1 MAMLCIY
8 FQAPFAVF
16 RTFTAGSFRPTAP
29 FMTPSAA
36 YGLLLNLAGIEMR
49 DDDGASEMTL
59 IRSGLPSAMIALGA
73 LEMPLQHSAYQQLH
87 NYPVGNTGKDH
98 APNTKGN
105 KYNITP
111 ARRSFLSNL
120 RGYLCLKGNDELAA
134 QVLDGLAG
142 NRPRKYGLPF
152 LGDNNFLPDRI
163 EAVERIEP
171 AHWFVKVEPDDDGGI
186 AANIARLTVTI
197 DRADM
202 SKTQSRLFRVSD
214 TVSADIPSNAWV
226 EVGYA

>member
-1 MAMLCIY
+1 MLCLY

-29 FMTPSAA
+29 FITPSAA

-49 DDDGASEMTL
+49 DDDSEAEMTL
-59 IRSGLPSAMIALGA
+59 IRSGLPRVTIALGA
-73 LEMPLQHSAYQQLH
+73 LEMPGQHSVYQQLH
-87 NYPVGNTGKDH
+87 NYPVGNTGKEH

-120 RGYLCLKGNDELAA
+120 RGYICLKDNDELAA
-134 QVLDGLAG
+134 QVIDGLAG
-142 NRPRKYGLPF
+142 KRERKYGLPF
-152 LGDNNFLPDRI
+152 FGDNNFLPDRI
-163 EAVERIEP
+163 ASVDQIEP
-171 AHWFVKVEPDDDGGI
+171 AHWFVKVAPDDEAGI
-186 AANIARLTVTI
+186 AVNIARLTVTI

-202 SKTQSRLFRVSD
+202 SRTRSALFRPLQVAA
-214 TVSADIPSNAWV
+214 VEIPENAWV
-226 EVGYA
+226 CVGYD

>member
-1 MAMLCIY
+1 MLCLY

-49 DDDGASEMTL
+49 DDDSAAEMTL
-59 IRSGLPSAMIALGA
+59 IRSGLPRATIALGA
-73 LEMPLQHSAYQQLH
+73 LEMPGQHSVYQQLH
-87 NYPVGNTGKDH
+87 NYPVGGTGKDH

-120 RGYLCLKGNDELAA
+120 RGYLCLKDSDELAA

-142 NRPRKYGLPF
+142 KQPRKYGLPF
-152 LGDNNFLPDRI
+152 FGDNNFLPDRI
-163 EAVERIEP
+163 ESVDQVGP
-171 AHWFVKVEPDDDGGI
+171 ANWFVKMAPDDEGGI
-186 AANIARLTVTI
+186 AANIVRLTVTI

-202 SKTQSRLFRVSD
+202 SKTQSRLFRLSD
-214 TVSADIPSNAWV
+214 TVSADIPSDAWI

>member
-1 MAMLCIY
+1 MLCLY

-49 DDDGASEMTL
+49 EDDGKSEMTL
-59 IRSGLPSAMIALGA
+59 IRNDLPHAAIALGA
-73 LEMPLQHSAYQQLH
+73 LEIPGQHSVYQQLH

-111 ARRSFLSNL
+111 ARRSFLSGL
-120 RGYLCLKGNDELAA
+120 RGYLCLKDNDELAA

-142 NRPRKYGLPF
+142 KIPRYGLPF
-152 LGDNNFLPDRI
+152 FGDNNFFPDRI
-163 EAVERIEP
+163 EVVDLVKP
-171 AHWFVKVEPDDDGGI
+171 ALWLAQVNADDGDDRST
-186 AANIARLTVTI
+186 NIARLTVTI
-197 DRADM
+197 DRKDM
-202 SKTQSRLFRVSD
+202 SKTQSRLFRMLDAPSVE
-214 TVSADIPSNAWV
+214 IPDGAWV
-226 EVGYA
+226 EVGYAL

>member
-1 MAMLCIY
+1 MLCLY
-8 FQAPFAVF
+8 VQAPFAVF

-49 DDDGASEMTL
+49 DDDGTSEMTL

-73 LEMPLQHSAYQQLH
+73 LEIPLQHSAYQQLH
-87 NYPVGNTGKDH
+87 NYPIGNTGKDH

-105 KYNITP
+105 KYNIAP

-120 RGYLCLKGNDELAA
+120 RGYLCLKDNDELAA
-134 QVLDGLAG
+134 QVLEGLAG

-171 AHWFVKVEPDDDGGI
+171 AHWFVKVEPDDKGET
-186 AANIARLTVTI
+186 AANVARLTVTI
-197 DRADM
+197 DRSDM
-202 SKTQSRLFRVSD
+202 SKTQSRLFRSTD
-214 TVSADIPSNAWV
+214 EPHSDIPNAAWV
-226 EVGYA
+226 KIAYG